1 MIGVVSMANA
11 DCSSCHYFRGTGHIG
26 LCRRFPSFQNK
37 SPGDW
42 CGEHTAKQVEIVP
55 LPVVD
60 MQQIDEKQVETPI
73 KRRGRPKKEVQG
85 D

>member
-1 MIGVVSMANA
+1 MSSI

-42 CGEHTAKQVEIVP
+42 CGEHRFIEVKVVA
-55 LPVVD
+55 LPVVE
-60 MQQIDEKQVETPI
+60 MQQTDEKSVETPKE
-73 KRRGRPKKEVQG
+73 KRKYTRRKNVQASA
-85 D
+85 

>member
-1 MIGVVSMANA
+1 MANA

-60 MQQIDEKQVETPI
+60 MQQTDQNIGQTLTTEVGEFKP
-73 KRRGRPKKEVQG
+73 KRKYVRKVKE
-85 D
+85 